1 MVFVGIEIL
10 VRPQWELA
18 GSVCEIPV
26 SSVQLSWTG
35 PQLAESMFLCNP
47 FPQIRSRKLLRPN
60 GICTPL
66 GPLIRTI
73 RISYERGTPVEGER
87 FLMSEVPL

>member
-1 MVFVGIEIL
+1 VRALWEPVGSESEIQVF
-10 VRPQWELA
+10 
-18 GSVCEIPV
+18 
-26 SSVQLSWTG
+26 SVQLSWTG

-87 FLMSEVPL
+87 LLMSEVPL